1 MLADKNIY
9 MFSYNKL
16 CNIFHH
22 SNMKKHN
29 LTFLIVLFTLNIYSQ
44 EIIKLSNGK
53 EILIYPDKTW
63 DYKPIEKDTIPRAIK
78 ISLSSITRV
87 FTLPS
92 KESIEL
98 NNFNKNDVE
107 LLSYSND
114 FFKIKSKLN
123 EIGYVRDYD
132 IGIDEMFKYQ
142 AMFNEQ
148 DIISAKDQN
157 KNLFIRGTS
166 VTDINSAGGV
176 SFSIDFG
183 YFSSK
188 KKIKYLYFTVVPYN
202 NVGDMQICSVNRS
215 STLLEKLLVQY

>member
-1 MLADKNIY
+1 
-9 MFSYNKL
+9 
-16 CNIFHH
+16 
-22 SNMKKHN
+22 
-29 LTFLIVLFTLNIYSQ
+29 
-44 EIIKLSNGK
+44 
-53 EILIYPDKTW
+53 
-63 DYKPIEKDTIPRAIK
+63 
-78 ISLSSITRV
+78 
-87 FTLPS
+87 
-92 KESIEL
+92 L

-148 DIISAKDQN
+148 DIISAKYQN

-183 YFSSK
+183 YFNSK

-215 STLLEKLLVQY
+215 STFTGKITGPILAENKFDTSLWENAWYNNTITCIKITKVKVIYTDDSTYTYVKELNKILDNRFTNKCN